1 MNRYLTSHQVMD
13 ALDASERRLREWIA
27 QGHLTSRWING
38 IEVVPRDSLLG
49 LQGRLADEAF
59 AEAEARERQE
69 LEHYAKGVT
78 LRTLYG
84 MQGEATPLTGCLG
97 LLLAP

>member
-1 MNRYLTSHQVMD
+1 MNRYLTSPQVMD

-59 AEAEARERQE
+59 AEAEARDWLIDGIVWIVRIIWHQLRNMLTER
-69 LEHYAKGVT
+69 
-78 LRTLYG
+78 
-84 MQGEATPLTGCLG
+84 
-97 LLLAP
+97 